1 MQLTDKVIILTG
13 ASSGI
18 GAAAARLFAA
28 RGAKLVLGARR
39 RDRLEALAAEIKAAG
54 GQAVSVAGDVADD
67 AHAEALVAAALATYG
82 RLDGAFN
89 NAGMVG
95 DMGPLP
101 QMEPDNWHRVLAV
114 NLTSAFHLARH
125 QIPAMLAN
133 GSKGA
138 IVFTS
143 TFVGHG
149 VGLPGMA
156 AYAASKAGLI
166 GLTQVLAA
174 EHGAAGL
181 RVNAL
186 LPGGTLTEMAPS
198 DAGALSW
205 IAGLHALK
213 RIAAPEEIAAA
224 AAFLLSDDASFVTG
238 SAMFADGG
246 NAICKA

>member
-1 MQLTDKVIILTG
+1 MQLKDKVIILTG

-18 GAAAARLFAA
+18 GAAAARLFSA
-28 RGAKLVLGARR
+28 RGARLVIGARR
-39 RDRLEALAAEIKAAG
+39 KARLDALAGELAEAG
-54 GQAVSVAGDVADD
+54 GEVVTVAGDVVDD
-67 AHAEALVAAALATYG
+67 AHARALVEAAVSRFG

-89 NAGMVG
+89 NAGIVG
-95 DMGPLP
+95 DMVPLP
-101 QMEPDNWHRVLAV
+101 QMSPETWNRVLEV

-133 GSKGA
+133 GGKGS

-156 AYAASKAGLI
+156 AYAAAKSGLI

-174 EHGAAGL
+174 EHGPAGL

-186 LPGGTLTEMAPS
+186 LPGGTMTEMAPS
-198 DAGALSW
+198 DAGALKW

-213 RIAAPEEIAAA
+213 RIAEPEEIAAA

-246 NAICKA
+246 NSICKT

>member
-39 RDRLEALAAEIKAAG
+39 GDRLEALAAEIKAAG

-101 QMEPDNWHRVLAV
+101 QMEPGNWHRVLAV

-133 GSKGA
+133 GGKGA